1 MKKLYSEK
9 IDQIINSIDG
19 AEQASPSA
27 FFYNKL
33 MHKMQQIEIKK
44 QPSFIFQFKP
54 LLVIASL
61 SLLVF
66 INAFMLI
73 KQVNQSPKTIANKVV
88 AANSAYDF
96 SEDYQLNTTT
106 NY

>member
-1 MKKLYSEK
+1 MKKLYSEEV
-9 IDQIINSIDG
+9 DQIIHSIDG
-19 AEQASPSA
+19 IEQAAPSA

-33 MHKMQQIEIKK
+33 MHSMKQKEALK

-73 KQVNQSPKTIANKVV
+73 KQTNQSPKTLANRVIST
-88 AANSAYDF
+88 NSTYDF

>member
-1 MKKLYSEK
+1 MKKLYSEEV
-9 IDQIINSIDG
+9 DQIIHSIDG
-19 AEQASPSA
+19 IEQAAPSA
-27 FFYNKL
+27 FFYNKI
-33 MHKMQQIEIKK
+33 MHTMQLREVQN

-61 SLLVF
+61 FLLVF

-73 KQVNQSPKTIANKVV
+73 KQTNQSPKMLANSVITT
-88 AANSAYDF
+88 NSAYDF

>member
-1 MKKLYSEK
+1 MKKLYSEE
-9 IDQIINSIDG
+9 IDQIIQSIDRI
-19 AEQASPSA
+19 EQAAPSS

-33 MHKMQQIEIKK
+33 MHKIQQKGMQK

-54 LLVIASL
+54 LFAIASL

-73 KQVNQSPKTIANKVV
+73 KQSNQSPKTIANKVATTNTV
-88 AANSAYDF
+88 YDF

>member
-1 MKKLYSEK
+1 MKKFYSEE
-9 IDQIINSIDG
+9 IDQIIQSIDG
-19 AEQASPSA
+19 IEQAEPSA

-33 MHKMQQIEIKK
+33 MHKMQQKRIQK
-44 QPSFIFQFKP
+44 QYSFIFQFKP

-73 KQVNQSPKTIANKVV
+73 KQTDQSHQTIANKSIPTNTV
-88 AANSAYDF
+88 YDF

>member
-1 MKKLYSEK
+1 MKKLYTEE
-9 IDQIINSIDG
+9 IDQIIQSFDG
-19 AEQASPSA
+19 IEKATPSP
-27 FFYNKL
+27 FFYNNL
-33 MHKMQQIEIKK
+33 MHKMQQKEMQK

-54 LLVIASL
+54 LLVITSL

-66 INAFMLI
+66 INAFMLV
-73 KQVNQSPKTIANKVV
+73 KQTNYSHRTITSKMVSE
-88 AANSAYDF
+88 NSSYDF